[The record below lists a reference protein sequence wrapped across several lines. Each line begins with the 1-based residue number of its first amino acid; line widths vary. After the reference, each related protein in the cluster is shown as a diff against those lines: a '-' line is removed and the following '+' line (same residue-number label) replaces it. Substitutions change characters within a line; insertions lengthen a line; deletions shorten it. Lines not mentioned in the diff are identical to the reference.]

1 MLNCDIAFTEV
12 SVLQTFRE
20 KFIGDRAFYK
30 KVLALM
36 IPILIQNVITNFV
49 GLLDNIMVGRVGTE
63 PMSGVAIVNEFIFI
77 FNLAIF
83 GIQSGAGIFTAQF
96 HGKKDE
102 KGVSDT
108 FKIRIAATL
117 IIFVIGLFVFIFG
130 GEALIS
136 TFLHKSSENIDLAL
150 TMRYGKEYLGVMLWG
165 LLPFGLLSAYAGTLR
180 ETGNSRIPM
189 ISGLVAVFTNMILNY
204 ILIFGKLG
212 IPAMGVRGAAL
223 ATVISRLVDMGILV
237 VWTHRNPDKN
247 PFVRDLFTGG
257 GLRPGLIG
265 SVMKTSLPLFINE
278 TMWSTGITI
287 MNQSMSTRGVE
298 VVSAMNISNVITQLF
313 MCSFFAL
320 GNTLAIIIGQSL
332 GAGELERA
340 VDEDRK
346 MLAMSLAMSC
356 ATGCILIL
364 IAPYIPQIYNTTDG
378 VKSLATTFITISS
391 ILMPF
396 NSMMH
401 GTYFTL
407 RSGGK
412 VFITMLFDC
421 GFVWGVTVP
430 VSLMLSR
437 LTSMPIVPMY
447 IIIFSLD
454 IIKMVIGLR
463 LVHKRIWVNN
473 LVDRLSD

>member
-1 MLNCDIAFTEV
+1 
-12 SVLQTFRE
+12 
-20 KFIGDRAFYK
+20 
-30 KVLALM
+30 
-36 IPILIQNVITNFV
+36 
-49 GLLDNIMVGRVGTE
+49 
-63 PMSGVAIVNEFIFI
+63 
-77 FNLAIF
+77 
-83 GIQSGAGIFTAQF
+83 
-96 HGKKDE
+96 
-102 KGVSDT
+102 
-108 FKIRIAATL
+108 
-117 IIFVIGLFVFIFG
+117 
-130 GEALIS
+130 
-136 TFLHKSSENIDLAL
+136 
-150 TMRYGKEYLGVMLWG
+150 
-165 LLPFGLLSAYAGTLR
+165 
-180 ETGNSRIPM
+180 
-189 ISGLVAVFTNMILNY
+189 
-204 ILIFGKLG
+204 
-212 IPAMGVRGAAL
+212 
-223 ATVISRLVDMGILV
+223 
-237 VWTHRNPDKN
+237 
-247 PFVRDLFTGG
+247 
-257 GLRPGLIG
+257 
-265 SVMKTSLPLFINE
+265 
-278 TMWSTGITI
+278 
-287 MNQSMSTRGVE
+287 
-298 VVSAMNISNVITQLF
+298 MNISNVITQLF

-356 ATGCILIL
+356 VTGCILIL

-447 IIIFSLD
+447 ILIFSLD